1 MPNVM
6 SKNIFILLSFILLSF
21 VLSSTNS
28 LCAQCNT
35 ESYIEKSIKKIQPQG
50 FTFVKSYPI
59 AGKEGKKFSY
69 VFSSGST
76 YVISL
81 SNADANTKGFYVTL
95 YDVNKKPMVVSHIEG
110 KYYPSINFPCKM
122 TGVYYMEFTFAN
134 NDTKDFCAAAVLGVK
149 K

>member
-1 MPNVM
+1 M
-6 SKNIFILLSFILLSF
+6 SKQLFIFLFFALI
-21 VLSSTNS
+21 STHF
-28 LCAQCNT
+28 LQAQCNT

-50 FTFVKSYPI
+50 FTFIKSYPI

-81 SNADANTKGFYVTL
+81 SNADANNKGFFVTI
-95 YDVNKKPMVVSHIEG
+95 YDVNKKPMVVSVVEG
-110 KYYPSINFPCKM
+110 KYYPTINFPCKM
-122 TGVYYMEFTFAN
+122 TGLYYMEFAFADK
-134 NDTKDFCAAAVLGVK
+134 DTKDFCAAAVLGMK